1 MDIIDQCHTIKKS
14 LWQLQ
19 IQIDQLHDKLDEIVD
34 GELDRKE
41 KVAEERFKNS
51 ATKETNHNELNR
63 IIQEIM
69 Q

>member
-34 GELDRKE
+34 EELDRKE
-41 KVAEERFKNS
+41 KVAEELFKNP
-51 ATKETNHNELNR
+51 ATKETNRNELNR